1 MVVFLM
7 KRVCLN
13 HYVIE
18 WSLVQNQQSGILK
31 DLSKRETR
39 SYHSNSIV
47 TQLSST
53 FTIQLCSRYNLV
65 NLISYIFLIKKA
77 KTETETE
84 SFFEKCMVN
93 GRNII
98 TTHF

>member
-7 KRVCLN
+7 KLVCLN

-65 NLISYIFLIKKA
+65 NLIKKA